1 MDVGAVTIRDMK
13 CNFPSGANCVSIL
26 RIIKKREQSDERAD
40 KKYMTPIFINANDD
54 EDLAHMRCYLCAYNF
69 CCDNAN
75 NINYEIIN

>member
-1 MDVGAVTIRDMK
+1 MK

-26 RIIKKREQSDERAD
+26 RIIKNEQSGERAD

-54 EDLAHMRCYLCAYNF
+54 EDYRAHMRCYSRAYNF
-69 CCDNAN
+69 CCDTAN